1 MLSPQII
8 ELEQKLRNFSV
19 EDKQW
24 LLEQLHQQL
33 GLNNQKTTKQ
43 ALMDSWNEAYSD
55 GLDESETLMLEG
67 ITTNLRRAKAIGNVL
82 LNEGE
87 GNLPESSVVNVSQV
101 FTVDKRLLTES
112 IGRLSRE
119 KIKLII
125 QGIKLVIEPQEL
137 E

>member
-24 LLEQLHQQL
+24 LLEQLDQQL

-67 ITTNLRRAKAIGNVL
+67 IRHQQRH
-82 LNEGE
+82 
-87 GNLPESSVVNVSQV
+87 
-101 FTVDKRLLTES
+101 
-112 IGRLSRE
+112 LSE
-119 KIKLII
+119 
-125 QGIKLVIEPQEL
+125 
-137 E
+137 

>member
-67 ITTNLRRAKAIGNVL
+67 IRHR
-82 LNEGE
+82 
-87 GNLPESSVVNVSQV
+87 Q
-101 FTVDKRLLTES
+101 RH
-112 IGRLSRE
+112 LSE
-119 KIKLII
+119 
-125 QGIKLVIEPQEL
+125 
-137 E
+137 

>member
-1 MLSPQII
+1 MLSSLII
-8 ELEQKLRNFSV
+8 ELEQKLRDCSL

-67 ITTNLRRAKAIGNVL
+67 IRHQQRH
-82 LNEGE
+82 
-87 GNLPESSVVNVSQV
+87 
-101 FTVDKRLLTES
+101 
-112 IGRLSRE
+112 LSE
-119 KIKLII
+119 
-125 QGIKLVIEPQEL
+125 
-137 E
+137 

>member
-8 ELEQKLRNFSV
+8 KLEQKLRNFSV

-67 ITTNLRRAKAIGNVL
+67 IRHQQRH
-82 LNEGE
+82 
-87 GNLPESSVVNVSQV
+87 
-101 FTVDKRLLTES
+101 
-112 IGRLSRE
+112 LSE
-119 KIKLII
+119 
-125 QGIKLVIEPQEL
+125 
-137 E
+137 

>member
-55 GLDESETLMLEG
+55 GLDESETLMLER
-67 ITTNLRRAKAIGNVL
+67 IRHHQ
-82 LNEGE
+82 
-87 GNLPESSVVNVSQV
+87 SQ
-101 FTVDKRLLTES
+101 
-112 IGRLSRE
+112 LSE
-119 KIKLII
+119 
-125 QGIKLVIEPQEL
+125 
-137 E
+137 

>member
-1 MLSPQII
+1 MISPQII
-8 ELEQKLRNFSV
+8 ELEQKFRNFSF

-67 ITTNLRRAKAIGNVL
+67 IRHR
-82 LNEGE
+82 
-87 GNLPESSVVNVSQV
+87 Q
-101 FTVDKRLLTES
+101 RH
-112 IGRLSRE
+112 LSE
-119 KIKLII
+119 
-125 QGIKLVIEPQEL
+125 
-137 E
+137 

>member
-1 MLSPQII
+1 MLNGVNFMISPQII

-67 ITTNLRRAKAIGNVL
+67 IRHHQR
-82 LNEGE
+82 
-87 GNLPESSVVNVSQV
+87 Q
-101 FTVDKRLLTES
+101 
-112 IGRLSRE
+112 LSE
-119 KIKLII
+119 
-125 QGIKLVIEPQEL
+125 
-137 E
+137 

>member
-1 MLSPQII
+1 MLSSLII
-8 ELEQKLRNFSV
+8 ELEQKLRNFSF

-67 ITTNLRRAKAIGNVL
+67 IRHQQRH
-82 LNEGE
+82 
-87 GNLPESSVVNVSQV
+87 
-101 FTVDKRLLTES
+101 
-112 IGRLSRE
+112 LSE
-119 KIKLII
+119 
-125 QGIKLVIEPQEL
+125 
-137 E
+137 

>member
-1 MLSPQII
+1 MLNGVNFMISPQII

-67 ITTNLRRAKAIGNVL
+67 IRHQQRH
-82 LNEGE
+82 
-87 GNLPESSVVNVSQV
+87 
-101 FTVDKRLLTES
+101 
-112 IGRLSRE
+112 LSE
-119 KIKLII
+119 
-125 QGIKLVIEPQEL
+125 
-137 E
+137 